1 MSENNISDKEI
12 VAEADRL
19 DMKDRAVLALAE
31 ILLDKDILTQIPKYR
46 VLFLRFL
53 ATNQK
58 SQKHFMG
65 AFEILVGQLHKN
77 DLLPKTAKIL
87 STLYDQDFIEEEVL
101 LEWGSKVKI
110 SFFLKSQNSFQ
121 FWNNAVSCCAVNT
134 KLYFIFDISLEHCMT
149 RILLRKKFFLNGVQ
163 R

>member
-1 MSENNISDKEI
+1 MSQNNICDKEI
-12 VAEADRL
+12 VAEAERL

-53 ATNQK
+53 ASNQK

-65 AFEILVGQLHKN
+65 AFEMLIGQLHKN

-87 STLYDQDFIEEEVL
+87 STLYDQDFIEEEVF
-101 LEWGSKVKI
+101 LEWGSKVK
-110 SFFLKSQNSFQ
+110 FLYIYSFQ
-121 FWNNAVSCCAVNT
+121 KT
-134 KLYFIFDISLEHCMT
+134 LIFS
-149 RILLRKKFFLNGVQ
+149 KN
-163 R
+163 

>member
-19 DMKDRAVLALAE
+19 DIKDRAVLALAE
-31 ILLDKDILTQIPKYR
+31 ILLDKDILTQLPKYR

-53 ATNQK
+53 ANNQK

-65 AFEILVGQLHKN
+65 AFEMLVGQLHKD

-101 LEWGSKVKI
+101 LEWGSKVNMI
-110 SFFLKSQNSFQ
+110 SFFL
-121 FWNNAVSCCAVNT
+121 
-134 KLYFIFDISLEHCMT
+134 
-149 RILLRKKFFLNGVQ
+149 
-163 R
+163 